1 VPEASNV
8 ARRYA
13 AGIFRLAQEEKAI
26 DTWRAELAKLDEL
39 LQDDVLVAA
48 FQNPAVGVKRRME
61 LAHLLEPEL
70 RPETENLLRLLV
82 EHYRTREIHR
92 IREEFERL
100 ADEAAGIV
108 HATVTT
114 AIELDQDDRRRY
126 EQALGRKIGR
136 KVSVNFVT
144 QPAIVGGAAIQIA
157 DHLVDGT
164 VRTQLVRL
172 RQELLS

>member
-8 ARRYA
+8 GRRYA
-13 AGIFRLAQEEKAI
+13 AGIFQVAQDEHAI
-26 DTWRAELAKLDEL
+26 DTWRAELTKLDEL

-61 LAHLLEPEL
+61 LAKLLAPEL

-82 EHYRTREIHR
+82 EHHRTRYMHE
-92 IREEFERL
+92 IREAFERL
-100 ADEAAGIV
+100 ADEASGIV
-108 HATVTT
+108 HAAVTT
-114 AIELDQDDRRRY
+114 AIDLDPEDRTRY
-126 EQALGRKIGR
+126 EQALAGKLGR
-136 KVSVNFVT
+136 KVSVTFVT
-144 QPAIVGGAAIQIA
+144 DPAVVGGTTIRIG

-164 VRTQLVRL
+164 VRTQLARL

>member
-1 VPEASNV
+1 VPETSNV

-13 AGIFRLAQEEKAI
+13 AGIFRLAQEENAI
-26 DTWRAELAKLDEL
+26 ETWRAELAKLDEL

-48 FQNPAVGVKRRME
+48 FQNPAVGVSRRME
-61 LAHLLEPEL
+61 LARLLKPEL
-70 RPETENLLRLLV
+70 RAETENLLRLLV

-100 ADEAAGIV
+100 ADEASGIV

-114 AIELDQDDRRRY
+114 AIELEEDDRKRY
-126 EQALGRKIGR
+126 EQGLARKLGR
-136 KVSVNFVT
+136 KVSVMFVT
-144 QPAIVGGAAIQIA
+144 DPAIVGGAAIQIG

-164 VRTQLVRL
+164 VRTQLTRL

>member
-1 VPEASNV
+1 VPETSNV

-13 AGIFRLAQEEKAI
+13 AGIFQLAQEENAI

-48 FQNPAVGVKRRME
+48 FRNPSVGVRRRMD
-61 LAHLLEPEL
+61 LAQLLKPEL

-82 EHYRTREIHR
+82 EHYRTREIRR

-100 ADEAAGIV
+100 ADEASGIV

-114 AIELDQDDRRRY
+114 AIDLEEGDRGHY
-126 EQALGRKIGR
+126 EQGLTRKLGRKVTVR
-136 KVSVNFVT
+136 FVT
-144 QPAIVGGAAIQIA
+144 DPAIVGGAAIQIG

-164 VRTQLVRL
+164 VRTQLARL

>member
-1 VPEASNV
+1 VPKTSNV

-13 AGIFRLAQEEKAI
+13 AGIFQLAQEENAI
-26 DTWRAELAKLDEL
+26 GTWRTELAKLDEL

-48 FQNPAVGVKRRME
+48 FQNPSVGVMRRME
-61 LAHLLEPEL
+61 LAQLLKPEL
-70 RPETENLLRLLV
+70 RPKTENLLRLLV

-100 ADEAAGIV
+100 ADEASGIV

-114 AIELDQDDRRRY
+114 AIELDKDDRGHY
-126 EQALGRKIGR
+126 EQELSRKLGRKVTLR
-136 KVSVNFVT
+136 FVT
-144 QPAIVGGAAIQIA
+144 DPTIVGGAAIQIG

-164 VRTQLVRL
+164 VRTHLARL

>member
-1 VPEASNV
+1 MPEASNV

-13 AGIFRLAQEEKAI
+13 GGIFQLAQDENAI

-48 FQNPAVGVKRRME
+48 FANPAVGVKRRME
-61 LAHLLEPEL
+61 LAQLLKPEL
-70 RPETENLLRLLV
+70 RPETENLMRLLV
-82 EHYRTREIHR
+82 EHYRTRTIHR

-100 ADEAAGIV
+100 ADEASGIV

-114 AIELDQDDRRRY
+114 AIELDEDDRGHY
-126 EQALGRKIGR
+126 ERGLSRKLGH
-136 KVSVNFVT
+136 KVNVRFVT
-144 QPAIVGGAAIQIA
+144 DPATVGGAAIQIG

-164 VRTQLVRL
+164 VRTQLARL

>member
-13 AGIFRLAQEEKAI
+13 AGVFQLAQEENAI

-48 FQNPAVGVKRRME
+48 FQNPAVGVRRRLE
-61 LAHLLEPEL
+61 LAQLLKPEL

-82 EHYRTREIHR
+82 EHYRTQVIHR
-92 IREEFERL
+92 IREEFQRL
-100 ADEAAGIV
+100 ADEASGIV

-114 AIELDQDDRRRY
+114 AIDLDKEDRQRF
-126 EQALGRKIGR
+126 EQALAKKLGRQ
-136 KVSVNFVT
+136 VT
-144 QPAIVGGAAIQIA
+144 VEFSTDPAMVGGAAIQIG
-157 DHLVDGT
+157 DHLMDGT

>member
-1 VPEASNV
+1 MPEASNV

-13 AGIFRLAQEEKAI
+13 GGIFQLAQDENAI

-48 FQNPAVGVKRRME
+48 FANPAVGVKRRME
-61 LAHLLEPEL
+61 LAQLLKPEL
-70 RPETENLLRLLV
+70 RPETENLMRLLV
-82 EHYRTREIHR
+82 EHYRTRTIHR

-100 ADEAAGIV
+100 ADEASGIV

-114 AIELDQDDRRRY
+114 AIELDEDDRGHY
-126 EQALGRKIGR
+126 ERGLSRKLGH
-136 KVSVNFVT
+136 KVNVRFVT
-144 QPAIVGGAAIQIA
+144 DPAIVGGAAIQIG

-164 VRTQLVRL
+164 VRTQLARL
-172 RQELLS
+172 QQELLS

>member
-1 VPEASNV
+1 VPETSNV

-13 AGIFRLAQEEKAI
+13 AGIFQLAQEESAI
-26 DTWRAELAKLDEL
+26 DTWRTELAKLDEL

-48 FQNPAVGVKRRME
+48 FQNPSVGVRRRME
-61 LAHLLEPEL
+61 LAQLLKPEL
-70 RPETENLLRLLV
+70 RPQTENLLRVLV

-100 ADEAAGIV
+100 ADEASGIV

-114 AIELDQDDRRRY
+114 AIELDKGDRGHY
-126 EQALGRKIGR
+126 EQELSRKLGRKVTVR
-136 KVSVNFVT
+136 FVT
-144 QPAIVGGAAIQIA
+144 DPTIVGGAAIQIG

-164 VRTQLVRL
+164 VRTQLARL

>member
-1 VPEASNV
+1 MPKTSNV

-13 AGIFRLAQEEKAI
+13 AGIFQLAQEEKTI

-48 FQNPAVGVKRRME
+48 FKNPAVGVGRRME
-61 LAHLLEPEL
+61 LAQLLKPEF
-70 RPETENLLRLLV
+70 RPETENLLRLLI
-82 EHYRTREIHR
+82 EHYRTSEIHR

-100 ADEAAGIV
+100 ADEASGII
-108 HATVTT
+108 HAAVTT
-114 AIELDQDDRRRY
+114 AIDLDKEDRQRF
-126 EQALGRKIGR
+126 EQALAEKLGR
-136 KVSVNFVT
+136 KVSVEFST
-144 QPAIVGGAAIQIA
+144 DPGIVGGASIQIG

-164 VRTQLVRL
+164 VRTQLARL

>member
-13 AGIFRLAQEEKAI
+13 SGIFQLAQEEKAI
-26 DTWRAELAKLDEL
+26 DTWRAELAKLDAL

-48 FQNPAVGVKRRME
+48 FQNPAVGVTRRMA
-61 LAHLLEPEL
+61 LAQLLKPEL

-82 EHYRTREIHR
+82 EHFRTQEINR

-100 ADEAAGIV
+100 ADEASGIV
-108 HATVTT
+108 HAIVTT
-114 AIELDQDDRRRY
+114 AIELEQDDRRRY
-126 EQALGRKIGR
+126 EQALARKLGR

-144 QPAIVGGAAIQIA
+144 APAIVGGAAIQIA

-164 VRTQLVRL
+164 VRTQLARL

>member
-1 VPEASNV
+1 VPEASSV

-13 AGIFRLAQEEKAI
+13 AGIFQLAQEENAI

-61 LAHLLEPEL
+61 LAQLLKPEF

-100 ADEAAGIV
+100 ADAASGIV
-108 HATVTT
+108 HASVAT
-114 AIELDQDDRRRY
+114 AIELDEDDRKHF
-126 EQALGRKIGR
+126 EQALAKKLGR
-136 KVSVNFVT
+136 NVT
-144 QPAIVGGAAIQIA
+144 VEFSTDPGIVAGAAIQIG

-164 VRTQLVRL
+164 VRTQLARL

>member
-1 VPEASNV
+1 MPEASNV

-13 AGIFRLAQEEKAI
+13 AGIFQLAQEENAV

-61 LAHLLEPEL
+61 LAKLLAPEL
-70 RPETENLLRLLV
+70 KAETENLLRLLV
-82 EHYRTREIHR
+82 EHHRTRHVHE

-100 ADEAAGIV
+100 ADEASGIV

-114 AIELDQDDRRRY
+114 AIDLEPDDRRRY
-126 EQALGRKIGR
+126 EAELARKLAR
-136 KVSVNFVT
+136 KVSVTFMT
-144 QPAIVGGAAIQIA
+144 DPAIVGGATIQIG

-164 VRTQLVRL
+164 VRTQLARL

>member
-13 AGIFRLAQEEKAI
+13 AGIFQLAQENKAI
-26 DTWRAELAKLDEL
+26 DSWRAELAKLDEL

-48 FQNPAVGVKRRME
+48 FQNPAVGVRRRME
-61 LAHLLEPEL
+61 LAQLLKPEF

-100 ADEAAGIV
+100 ADEASGIV

-114 AIELDQDDRRRY
+114 AIDLDQDDRRRY
-126 EQALGRKIGR
+126 EQALARRLDR
-136 KVSVNFVT
+136 KVNVKFLTDPGV
-144 QPAIVGGAAIQIA
+144 VGGAAIQIA

-164 VRTQLVRL
+164 VRTQLARL

>member
-13 AGIFRLAQEEKAI
+13 TGIFQLAREENAI

-39 LQDDVLVAA
+39 LQDDVLLAA
-48 FQNPAVGVKRRME
+48 FQNPAVGTRRRME
-61 LAHLLEPEL
+61 LAQILKPEL

-82 EHYRTREIHR
+82 EHYRTRAVHR

-100 ADEAAGIV
+100 ADEASGIV

-114 AIELDQDDRRRY
+114 AIDLDQDDRRRV
-126 EQALGRKIGR
+126 EQGLGRKLGR
-136 KVSVNFVT
+136 KVNVKFVT
-144 QPAIVGGAAIQIA
+144 DPAIVAGAAIQIG

-164 VRTQLVRL
+164 VRTQIERL

>member
-1 VPEASNV
+1 MPEASNV

-13 AGIFRLAQEEKAI
+13 AGIFQLAENENAI
-26 DTWRAELAKLDEL
+26 DTWRAELAKLDDL
-39 LQDDVLVAA
+39 LRDDVLKAA
-48 FQNPAVGVKRRME
+48 FQNPAVGVQRRMG
-61 LAHLLEPEL
+61 LAKLLAPEF

-100 ADEAAGIV
+100 ADEASGIV

-126 EQALGRKIGR
+126 EQALARKLGR

-144 QPAIVGGAAIQIA
+144 EPAIIGGAAIQIA

-164 VRTQLVRL
+164 VRTQLARL